1 MEKYRHSMA
10 RLLKK
15 RDTIHVGI
23 INIITIMIDHQIRI
37 EMAVREEKVGDIT
50 MKVMNAT
57 ERKGIDIDTMIVRNE
72 KAMMVIGI
80 ITIIDADT
88 VKMNK
93 KK

>member
-10 RLLKK
+10 QLLKK